1 MELEKFPYFQKKQMT
16 MLSAGGMF
24 NLASAFRAS
33 QIINLAR
40 YCLLQFLIA
49 VSALSL
55 FHHQCVAADNDRPI
69 IACAESTY
77 DAHNV
82 EAGATIKHSFKLTNA
97 GSKPL
102 LLQGSYASCSC
113 TAAKLRLNQ
122 LAPGASAFVD
132 VTLDT
137 TGIFGD
143 INRDV
148 IVASNDPI
156 RKMLP
161 LTIKCHIPDPHKGMS
176 SDQLGKKIFAGQC
189 ATCHAD
195 KGQGKMGK
203 ALYLADC
210 AMCHGARAQG
220 GLGPMLKPGKYSDT
234 KVMQQVI
241 SNGNEFNPTMPAF
254 LKSRGGPLSQAQIDS
269 IISYLKTENKGL
281 AK

>member
-1 MELEKFPYFQKKQMT
+1 MELEKFPCYQKKRLT
-16 MLSAGGMF
+16 MLSASGMF
-24 NLASAFRAS
+24 ALAGAFRAS
-33 QIINLAR
+33 QIISLAR
-40 YCLLQFLIA
+40 YCLRQFLIA
-49 VSALSL
+49 IFALSL
-55 FHHQCVAADNDRPI
+55 FHHQCLAADSDRPI
-69 IACAESTY
+69 IGCAESTY

-82 EAGATIKHSFKLTNA
+82 EAGTTIKHSFKLSNV
-97 GSKPL
+97 GVKPL

-113 TAAKLRLNQ
+113 TAAKLRLNR
-122 LAPGASAFVD
+122 LPPGASAFVD

-137 TGIFGD
+137 TGIFGH

-148 IVASNDPI
+148 IVASNDPV

-161 LTIKCHIPDPHKGMS
+161 LTIKCYIPDPHKGMS

-195 KGQGKMGK
+195 KGNGKMGK

-220 GLGPMLKPGKYSDT
+220 GLGPMLRLGNYSDS
-234 KVMQQVI
+234 KVMRQAI

-254 LKSRGGPLSQAQIDS
+254 LISRGGPLNQAQIDS
-269 IISYLKTENKGL
+269 IISYLKTENKSV